1 MANLLEFQP
10 EEKIAQIIQIQTY
23 QDAPYLVLATRD
35 GRVKKSRLTDYE
47 SARSA
52 GLIAINLN
60 EGDALIGASLVSA
73 EDDILLVSEQG
84 QSIRFT
90 ADDEQLRP
98 MGRATA
104 GVKGMR
110 FRGDDQ
116 LLAMTTVKDDDFLL
130 VATSGGY
137 GKRTPI
143 SEYNPQGRGGMGV
156 MTFKYTPKRGK
167 LIGALAV
174 EEDDQIFAITSAG
187 GVIRT
192 EVNQIRPS
200 SRATMG
206 VRLVDL
212 AEGNELLAID
222 VNVEDEGE
230 QEATAVA
237 KGEKTL
243 DQGAEPVNVN
253 SVETDEVGESH
264 EYDESDSDGKE

>member
-1 MANLLEFQP
+1 
-10 EEKIAQIIQIQTY
+10 
-23 QDAPYLVLATRD
+23 
-35 GRVKKSRLTDYE
+35 
-47 SARSA
+47 
-52 GLIAINLN
+52 
-60 EGDALIGASLVSA
+60 
-73 EDDILLVSEQG
+73 
-84 QSIRFT
+84 
-90 ADDEQLRP
+90 
-98 MGRATA
+98 
-104 GVKGMR
+104 VKGMR

-116 LLAMTTVKDDDFLL
+116 LLAMTTVKDDDYLL

-253 SVETDEVGESH
+253 SVETDEVGDDH
-264 EYDESDSDGKE
+264 DYDESKGSESNTDGKE

>member
-1 MANLLEFQP
+1 
-10 EEKIAQIIQIQTY
+10 
-23 QDAPYLVLATRD
+23 
-35 GRVKKSRLTDYE
+35 
-47 SARSA
+47 
-52 GLIAINLN
+52 
-60 EGDALIGASLVSA
+60 
-73 EDDILLVSEQG
+73 
-84 QSIRFT
+84 
-90 ADDEQLRP
+90 
-98 MGRATA
+98 
-104 GVKGMR
+104 
-110 FRGDDQ
+110 
-116 LLAMTTVKDDDFLL
+116 
-130 VATSGGY
+130 
-137 GKRTPI
+137 
-143 SEYNPQGRGGMGV
+143 MGV

-243 DQGAEPVNVN
+243 DQSAEPVNVN